1 MRYPKFLQEKGTIG
15 FVAPSFGC
23 ATEPY
28 YTAFF
33 NAQKKFKEM
42 GYRLDLGPNCYVA
55 KGIGISNTPQ
65 ACGKELTDY
74 YCSVDNDI
82 LISCG
87 GGEMMCETMNFVD
100 FEKIKVAEPKW
111 YMGYSDNTNFTFLL
125 TTICDTAAIY
135 GPCAGTFGM
144 EPWHESLYDTM
155 EVLTGK
161 RTKLHS
167 YPFWEKDDLKDEG
180 NPYVPYNTTEA
191 LNLVIYPGTHGLQ
204 TSKEEICWKCET
216 IEVFDIVEAHEKE
229 CMRIEEAEKQE
240 NVLYTGAENPDAVV
254 QMEGRMVG
262 GCVDCLVNLL
272 GTQFDYVNQFN
283 EKYKEDGIIWFLEC
297 CDLNVMGIRRA
308 MWQMKNAGWF
318 QYTKGFLVGRPCC
331 IGEEMMGLDHY
342 HAVVDIL
349 KEFEVPII
357 MDADLGHRPPMM
369 PLVSGSMVKI
379 TARGNELTVAMKY
392 E

>member
-1 MRYPKFLQEKGTIG
+1 MRYPKFLPENGTIG

-28 YTAFF
+28 YTAFL
-33 NAQKKFKEM
+33 NAQKKFQKM
-42 GYRLDLGPNCYVA
+42 GYGIDLGPNCYVA

-100 FEKIKVAEPKW
+100 FEKIKSAEPKW

-125 TTICDTAAIY
+125 STICDTAAVY

-144 EPWHESLYDTM
+144 EPWHESLSDTM
-155 EVLTGK
+155 DVLTGK
-161 RTKLHS
+161 TKKLHS
-167 YPFWEKDDLKDEG
+167 YPSWEKDDLKDEG
-180 NPYVPYNTTEA
+180 NPYVPYNVTEPSRH
-191 LNLVIYPGTHGLQ
+191 VIYPGKKIAQ
-204 TSKEEICWKCET
+204 AMQSEMVWKEGET
-216 IEVFDIVEAHEKE
+216 E
-229 CMRIEEAEKQE
+229 
-240 NVLYTGAENPDAVV
+240 LYIGNENPDVSLK
-254 QMEGRMVG
+254 MEGRLVG

-318 QYTKGFLVGRPCC
+318 QHVKGFLIGRPCC

-342 HAVVDIL
+342 HAATDIL

-357 MDADLGHRPPMM
+357 MDMDIGHRPPMM
-369 PLVSGSMVKI
+369 PLVCGSMAEVRVK
-379 TARGNELTVAMKY
+379 GNDVTIDMKY
-392 E
+392 I

>member
-1 MRYPKFLQEKGTIG
+1 MTGDNFMRYPKFLPVNGTIG

-28 YTAFF
+28 YTAFL
-33 NAQKKFKEM
+33 NAQKKFQKM
-42 GYRLDLGPNCYVA
+42 GYGLDLGPNCYVA
-55 KGIGISNTPQ
+55 EGIGISNTPQ

-100 FEKIKVAEPKW
+100 FEKIKSAEPKW

-125 TTICDTAAIY
+125 STICDTAAVY

-144 EPWHESLYDTM
+144 EPWHESLFDTM

-180 NPYVPYNTTEA
+180 NPYVPYNTTEP
-191 LNLVIYPGTHGLQ
+191 LNL
-204 TSKEEICWKCET
+204 
-216 IEVFDIVEAHEKE
+216 
-229 CMRIEEAEKQE
+229 
-240 NVLYTGAENPDAVV
+240 VLYTGAENPDAVV
-254 QMEGRMVG
+254 TMEGRLVG

-318 QYTKGFLVGRPCC
+318 QHVKGFLIGRPCC

-342 HAVVDIL
+342 HAVTDIL
-349 KEFEVPII
+349 KDFEVPII
-357 MDADLGHRPPMM
+357 MDMDIGHRSPMM
-369 PLVSGSMVKI
+369 PLVCGSMAEVCVK
-379 TARGNELTVAMKY
+379 GNDVTIDMKY
-392 E
+392 I